1 MAEAEKEG
9 EPVTRDEAEQMAEM
23 EIKAKPFH
31 THQNNLN
38 EMTANAGKVVE
49 KLELSYIADR
59 SVKLHIN
66 SGKLSVIKFKQ
77 ISNILSQ
84 KFYFKVFI
92 KEK

>member
-1 MAEAEKEG
+1 
-9 EPVTRDEAEQMAEM
+9 
-23 EIKAKPFH
+23 
-31 THQNNLN
+31 
-38 EMTANAGKVVE
+38 MTANAGKVVE

-77 ISNILSQ
+77 IYNILSQ